1 MYICDASSNST
12 LNSYHSPT
20 QRHIPDRNDHSS
32 PYQLDAVEGALA
44 EAEAQ
49 KTKLHRVGI
58 EVLAHLIDTP

>member
-1 MYICDASSNST
+1 MHQPNLVSIVITDP
-12 LNSYHSPT
+12 PT